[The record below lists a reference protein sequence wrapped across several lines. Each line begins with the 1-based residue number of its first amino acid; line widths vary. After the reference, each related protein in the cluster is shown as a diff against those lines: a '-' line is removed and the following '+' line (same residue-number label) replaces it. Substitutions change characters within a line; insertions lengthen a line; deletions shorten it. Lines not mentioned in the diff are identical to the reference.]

1 MHLTIHNAHNGSTTS
16 IQKPIRYHSY
26 HSFKEYIVES
36 FTNYILDDANNVFL
50 LTQFGMRVDF
60 NIINELNDI
69 YFFDKRL
76 FVNENPASIL
86 KNYATQTLRDIPPP
100 KHPLLAP
107 YSRAL
112 NIRQMSSS
120 LRSNAGWSMSVKVDA
135 ALADEQV
142 RAYKRQV
149 SVMFRCLSIMF
160 EFIASFTSDI
170 ENSFT
175 KFYNHINQ
183 LSIKTLHEHW
193 KSHYKT
199 LASRPPFTFK
209 NGKSV
214 RLVDMLNYDAL
225 VEASQFVERNLLT
238 VIEQFNQLS
247 ATINEVNKAKMDI
260 DGEIQVLR
268 DESIAEF
275 ASLKALESLVE
286 DIKSIGTA
294 ISTEIDLIASSESR
308 LLSDIY
314 TKHVDLSKKLDEK
327 YVQLYNDLTKLDQF
341 KVKLAEKGTA
351 LFQHCARLQMQMVNV
366 RLALNEF
373 DSRKQEGKQRS
384 AMQKVYDIKKKEEY
398 LSLTIDLPLL
408 FGFAIIEMRRQY
420 EWYDFF
426 ASGAVSNVTEQ
437 LQVIINQERVFRKIW
452 AKKIGFFLSILD
464 ALPSDLS
471 QTLPSLDV
479 TVVKGREDFFGKFW
493 THDIQR
499 EDIDKYIKW
508 VGSIDAGKHANFSM
522 LLASNFEDLIKS
534 TNAMKLVTKA
544 IGTLSSYTSPENI
557 DAVQSNDKK
566 EDQDLIQGYK
576 NRIRKLENLLHQQ
589 QFKDI
594 STWPVIKGSSQDQS
608 ILFNPKRNSSAGSD
622 NILVHLQHDAKILL
636 QNHRSSLTSIKDE
649 LSHKA
654 DYLKLAKENE
664 DLRKRLEELRI
675 GADKTPEVK
684 VPFEA
689 SLSGTKVL
697 AQQNT
702 EILAQKKAL
711 DIKVESQLQ
720 VIEKLGKESS
730 EKDNEIIA
738 LKKQIQDLTGEAND
752 LNAKNEELNRNAEM
766 KYNHLQELNEE
777 KDKSA
782 RLSSELDAMRRGS
795 NEQKDAE
802 KAIAELTSI
811 ASDLFGKLVDH
822 SHITFDYVLT
832 LSYILEK
839 MGLML
844 TNEEGKN
851 DVFKIRR
858 VKGLRSRK
866 QDSENSQNDVG
877 SPVPSAIKNMMLWS
891 HTDVNVNNPVDT
903 IEAAKEIIN
912 VCRNKIDETFDK
924 YSQVVAFRSNVSIEQ
939 VSEHDIR
946 TIEFFLNAVV
956 KRFKDVEGLAKK
968 LAKEKKTY
976 ETQLQKLTRKMSA
989 KVTLSNFQTNDLVLF
1004 LPTRLE
1010 TKEPQEVIQPWT
1022 AFNIGT
1028 PHYFLK
1034 SQPSVER
1041 EWIVARIVSIVEHTV
1056 TATNRNDASL
1066 NPYKLSEGITWF
1078 LVEAKEVSQ

>member
-1 MHLTIHNAHNGSTTS
+1 MHLTIHNAHNGLTTS

-26 HSFKEYIVES
+26 QSFKEYIVES

-86 KNYATQTLRDIPPP
+86 KDYATQTMRDIPPP

-107 YSRAL
+107 YSRGL

-142 RAYKRQV
+142 RAYKRQI

-170 ENSFT
+170 ETSFT

-183 LSIKTLHEHW
+183 LSLKTLHEHW

-199 LASRPPFTFK
+199 LASRPQFTFK

-214 RLVDMLNYDAL
+214 RLADMLDYDAL

-238 VIEQFNQLS
+238 VIDQFNQLS
-247 ATINEVNKAKMDI
+247 ATINEVNKSKIDI

-308 LLSDIY
+308 VLGDIY
-314 TKHVDLSKKLDEK
+314 TKHVELSKKLDEK

-341 KVKLAEKGTA
+341 KDKLAEKGTA
-351 LFQHCARLQMQMVNV
+351 LFRHCARLQMQMVNV
-366 RLALNEF
+366 KLALNEF

-384 AMQKVYDIKKKEEY
+384 AMQKVQEIKKKEEY

-452 AKKIGFFLSILD
+452 AKKIGSFLSILD
-464 ALPSDLS
+464 SLPSDLS

-493 THDIQR
+493 IHDIQR

-522 LLASNFEDLIKS
+522 LLERNFEDLIKS

-544 IGTLSSYTSPENI
+544 IGTLSSYTSPENF
-557 DAVQSNDKK
+557 DAVQPNDKK

-589 QFKDI
+589 QFKDL
-594 STWPVIKGSSQDQS
+594 STWPVIKGATQDQG
-608 ILFNPKRNSSAGSD
+608 IIFNPKRNSGVGSD
-622 NILVHLQHDAKILL
+622 NVLVHLQHDAKILL
-636 QNHRSSLTSIKDE
+636 QNHRSSIKDE
-649 LSHKA
+649 LPSRTDH
-654 DYLKLAKENE
+654 LKLAKENE
-664 DLRKRLEELRI
+664 DLRKRLQELQI
-675 GADKTPEVK
+675 GGERRVEAK

-689 SLSGTKVL
+689 SFSGTKIL

-711 DIKVESQLQ
+711 EMKVDSQLQ
-720 VIEKLGKESS
+720 VIEKIQKESS
-730 EKDNEIIA
+730 EKDNEIFA
-738 LKKQIQDLTGEAND
+738 LKKQIQDLTGEANEFY
-752 LNAKNEELNRNAEM
+752 ARNEELKKNAEV
-766 KYNHLQELNEE
+766 KYDHLVQELNEE
-777 KDKSA
+777 KDKSSS
-782 RLSSELDAMRRGS
+782 LSSELDAMKRGA
-795 NEQKDAE
+795 NDRKDAE
-802 KAIAELTSI
+802 KAIAELTSV
-811 ASDLFGKLVDH
+811 ASDLYGKLVDH

-851 DVFKIRR
+851 NVFKIRR

-866 QDSENSQNDVG
+866 QDGENSQTDVG
-877 SPVPSAIKNMMLWS
+877 SPVPGAIKNMMVWS
-891 HTDVNVNNPVDT
+891 HTDINVNPADM
-903 IEAAKEIIN
+903 IESAKEIIN
-912 VCRNKIDETFDK
+912 VCRNKMDETFDK
-924 YSQVVAFRSNVSIEQ
+924 YNQVVAFRSNVSIEQ

-1056 TATNRNDASL
+1056 TATNKNDTSL
-1066 NPYKLSEGITWF
+1066 NPYRLSEGITWF

>member
-1 MHLTIHNAHNGSTTS
+1 MNLTIHNAHNGLTVSL
-16 IQKPIRYHSY
+16 QKPIRYHSY
-26 HSFKEYIVES
+26 QSFKDYIVDI
-36 FTNYILDDANNVFL
+36 FTCFILDNDSNVFL

-76 FVNENPASIL
+76 FVSDNPRALL
-86 KNYATQTLRDIPPP
+86 KDYSFQTSRDIPPP
-100 KHPLLAP
+100 KHPTLAP
-107 YSRAL
+107 YSSAL
-112 NIRQMSSS
+112 GIRQMSST
-120 LRSNAGWSMSVKVDA
+120 LRSNAGWSMSVKADA
-135 ALADEQV
+135 ALADEQI
-142 RAYKRQV
+142 RAYKRQI

-170 ENSFT
+170 ESSFT

-199 LASRPPFTFK
+199 LASRSPFTFK
-209 NGKSV
+209 NGTSV

-225 VEASQFVERNLLT
+225 VEASQFVESNLST
-238 VIEQFNQLS
+238 VVDQFNQLS
-247 ATINEVNKAKMDI
+247 ATINEVNKAKIDI
-260 DGEIQVLR
+260 DGEIQALR

-275 ASLKALESLVE
+275 ASLKASESLLE
-286 DIKSIGTA
+286 DIKSIGSA
-294 ISTEIDLIASSESR
+294 ISTEIDSTASSESR
-308 LLSDIY
+308 ALADIY
-314 TKHVDLSKKLDEK
+314 TKHVESSKKLDEK
-327 YVQLYNDLTKLDQF
+327 YVQLYNDLTKLAQF
-341 KVKLAEKGTA
+341 KAKLAEKGTD

-366 RLALNEF
+366 KLALNEF

-384 AMQKVYDIKKKEEY
+384 AMQKVQEIKKKEEY

-437 LQVIINQERVFRKIW
+437 LQAIINQERAFRKIW
-452 AKKIGFFLSILD
+452 AKKIGSFLSTLD
-464 ALPSDLS
+464 SLPSDLP

-479 TVVKGREDFFGKFW
+479 TVVKGRQDFFGEFW

-499 EDIDKYIKW
+499 EDINSYIKW
-508 VGSIDAGKHANFSM
+508 VGSIDSGKHANFST
-522 LLASNFEDLIKS
+522 LLERNFEDLIKS
-534 TNAMKLVTKA
+534 TNAMKSVTKA

-557 DAVQSNDKK
+557 DAGQSNDKK

-576 NRIRKLENLLHQQ
+576 NRIRKLENLLHQH
-589 QFKDI
+589 QFKDL

-608 ILFNPKRNSSAGSD
+608 IIFNPKRNASGSD
-622 NILVHLQHDAKILL
+622 NVLVRSQHDTKILL
-636 QNHRSSLTSIKDE
+636 QNRRSSVDHS
-649 LSHKA
+649 
-654 DYLKLAKENE
+654 KLAKENE
-664 DLRKRLEELRI
+664 DLTKRLQQLEI
-675 GADKTPEVK
+675 GAEKKSETK

-689 SLSGTKVL
+689 SVTGTKVL

-711 DIKVESQLQ
+711 DIKVDSQLQ
-720 VIEKLGKESS
+720 AIEKLKKESS
-730 EKDNEIIA
+730 EKDNEILA
-738 LKKQIQDLTGEAND
+738 LKKQIQQQTWEAND
-752 LNAKNEELNRNAEM
+752 FHARNAELQRKAEQ
-766 KYNHLQELNEE
+766 KYDQLVRELKEE

-782 RLSSELDAMRRGS
+782 RLTSELQAIKSGAKDR
-795 NEQKDAE
+795 NDAE
-802 KAIAELTSI
+802 KAIAELTSV

-858 VKGLRSRK
+858 VKGLRARK
-866 QDSENSQNDVG
+866 QDGENPQNDVG
-877 SPVPSAIKNMMLWS
+877 SPVPGAIKSMMVWS
-891 HTDVNVNNPVDT
+891 HTDVNMNNFSDT
-903 IEAAKEIIN
+903 VEAANQIIS
-912 VCRNKIDETFDK
+912 VCRDKIDETFDK
-924 YSQVVAFRSNVSIEQ
+924 YSQVVGFRSNVSIEQ

-946 TIEFFLNAVV
+946 TIEFFSNAVV

-968 LAKEKKTY
+968 LAKEKKTF

-1022 AFNIGT
+1022 AFNIGA

-1034 SQPSVER
+1034 NQPSDER
-1041 EWIVARIVSIVEHTV
+1041 EWIVARIVNIVEHTV
-1056 TATNRNDASL
+1056 TSANKNDASL
-1066 NPYKLSEGITWF
+1066 NPYRLSEGITWF
-1078 LVEAKEVSQ
+1078 SVEAKEVGNSV